1 MTETPAAPSQ
11 DPPTGIRETIAAGQ
25 QVVITAAEVQR
36 GRALIELGFVFW
48 WTLRKW
54 LWRNTAAALWILVL
68 WRVVGSP
75 PFPRY
80 LETQNAIAFGVFFIL
95 LITELQ
101 LTQLIWFAFY
111 VAALPLW
118 LPAFGLIQYVRRR
131 MKKVSFGRSRFKTPL
146 FRFCTAVIL
155 LSLFFWWPLPSPQVA
170 LGIGTLA
177 FIPGFYL
184 LRRTFRFALS
194 PGRSLLD
201 IRTAVDGAAEALRKA
216 EPSSSP
222 NTSPETVAQVEG
234 WKARLLGLY
243 DSHFLGGVEK
253 GLLRAFAV
261 LYFCALLLTCLMY
274 VGFLGALWLR
284 AFTPSPQALAA
295 AVGRAAIPDLATMS
309 FICSLGV
316 LGEWH
321 IQSAGLEAPARVVV
335 VLLNLARILTTFVL
349 IAAFFGSYSADIA
362 RVEAEIRKEK
372 PPA

>member
-80 LETQNAIAFGVFFIL
+80 LETQNAIALGVFFIL

-111 VAALPLW
+111 FAALPLW

-155 LSLFFWWPLPSPQVA
+155 LSLFFWWPL
-170 LGIGTLA
+170 L
-177 FIPGFYL
+177 FE
-184 LRRTFRFALS
+184 R
-194 PGRSLLD
+194 
-201 IRTAVDGAAEALRKA
+201 
-216 EPSSSP
+216 
-222 NTSPETVAQVEG
+222 
-234 WKARLLGLY
+234 
-243 DSHFLGGVEK
+243 
-253 GLLRAFAV
+253 
-261 LYFCALLLTCLMY
+261 
-274 VGFLGALWLR
+274 
-284 AFTPSPQALAA
+284 ALAA
-295 AVGRAAIPDLATMS
+295 AAPD
-309 FICSLGV
+309 G
-316 LGEWH
+316 
-321 IQSAGLEAPARVVV
+321 
-335 VLLNLARILTTFVL
+335 
-349 IAAFFGSYSADIA
+349 
-362 RVEAEIRKEK
+362 
-372 PPA
+372 